1 LAGLVYSTRQKIAL
15 PTVLH
20 DRPIV
25 VLLLVLGAAFIIVRM
40 FGTVFI
46 FLIGIAFPLAGKS

>member
-1 LAGLVYSTRQKIAL
+1 VAGLVYSSRQKIAL
-15 PTVLH
+15 PAVLH

-40 FGTVFI
+40 FGIVFI
-46 FLIGIAFPLAGKS
+46 FLIGIAFPLAGKL